1 MDEVKLAV
9 ASNIIKLRTRAN
21 MTQTELGEKLN
32 YSDKTISKWERA
44 EALPD
49 VVVLKRIGEVFEV
62 SVDYLLGAHNQWEMP
77 RDAAENAFANKY
89 SSSMIT
95 RVAIAGIW
103 TLAIFAF
110 VITWVLGTI
119 QWSIFAY
126 AVPVSLVTVLV
137 LNTIWHNGKN
147 NLYIVAALVLSII
160 AVIYI
165 ILIEYQPW
173 QLFLVAIPAE
183 LVVFFSFRIKKRKLR
198 H

>member
-1 MDEVKLAV
+1 MEEVKLAV
-9 ASNIIKLRTRAN
+9 ASNLIKLRTGAGL
-21 MTQTELGEKLN
+21 TQTELGEKLN

-49 VVVLKRIGEVFEV
+49 VTVLKHIGELFHV
-62 SVDYLLGAHNQWEMP
+62 SVDYLIGVHSKWEIP
-77 RDAAENAFANKY
+77 QDEERKSFANKY

-95 RVAIAGIW
+95 RVSIAGIW
-103 TLAIFAF
+103 TLAILAF
-110 VITWVLGTI
+110 VITWVMRSL

-126 AVPVSLVTVLV
+126 AVPVSLVTILV
-137 LNTIWHNGKN
+137 QNSIWHKGKN
-147 NLYIVAALVLSII
+147 NLYIIAALVLSII
-160 AVIYI
+160 VVIYI

-183 LVVFFSFRIKKRKLR
+183 LVVFLSFRIKKKKK